1 MVNNGGPAGGWGR
14 LIKSRCCPLSE
25 RHAIPK
31 KGPKSVCDDR
41 LCRPAALPR
50 FRASSKSREM
60 LAFAHI
66 PTSTTANTGIDRD
79 DWKSR
84 TVAAGSQRADRDRSR
99 SQTRRGY
106 TLRGGSGCRTFGVH
120 LRHYKLSS
128 AAHLCVPSRFE
139 RAQPGDRRDCWG
151 TQQRQQP
158 NATLMLSTIRC
169 VRPQA
174 DLDPRSTVSSEK
186 ERRTSFLFGPE
197 RDGYFTQ
204 AGLSIFAGDGPVVAV
219 AATSALVCYRSG
231 LGLRKITHH
240 FLAP

>member
-139 RAQPGDRRDCWG
+139 RAQPGDRRTIAGAHNSDNNQTLRSCCRRSVACGHRPIWIQDRRFPARKRG
-151 TQQRQQP
+151 ERLFSSVP
-158 NATLMLSTIRC
+158 NVMATSH
-169 VRPQA
+169 
-174 DLDPRSTVSSEK
+174 
-186 ERRTSFLFGPE
+186 RRGSQYLP
-197 RDGYFTQ
+197 
-204 AGLSIFAGDGPVVAV
+204 AMGLS
-219 AATSALVCYRSG
+219 SRSLPPLPWYVTG
-231 LGLRKITHH
+231 Q
-240 FLAP
+240 A